1 MSEYRACDQ
10 EWGTVRREVRD
21 IENSGLPIYRLQLM
35 DVEQFGDLYY
45 EQQRAMLLLD
55 DPVLRI
61 DGNIIHIEEHKAD
74 WGPSFTWREFYARI
88 THARPLSGGYLLV
101 SLKIS
106 SRWIMDT
113 ELEAAQRNA
122 EHEIKVYE

>member
-1 MSEYRACDQ
+1 MSEYKACDQ

-21 IENSGLPIYRLQLM
+21 IENSGLPIYRLALV

-45 EQQRAMLLLD
+45 EQQKAIILLD

-61 DGNIIHIEEHKAD
+61 AGNIIHVEEHRAD
-74 WGPSFTWREFYARI
+74 WEPSFTWREFYARI
-88 THARPLSGGYLLV
+88 VHARVLSGGHLLV
-101 SLKIS
+101 SLKVI

-113 ELEAAQRNA
+113 ELEAAQRVPA
-122 EHEIKVYE
+122 HSPA